1 MNNGKIMF
9 ETFEEKIK
17 RDLSKDEVKD
27 LFRTHCEEIINY
39 TKNMKNISGF
49 DKEIINNLCNYY
61 NSQIDKYQDRI
72 QKLKE
77 NFGSKYP
84 EIFI

>member
-17 RDLSKDEVKD
+17 RDLSKDEVKE
-27 LFRTHCEEIINY
+27 LFRTHCE
-39 TKNMKNISGF
+39 
-49 DKEIINNLCNYY
+49 EIINNLCNYY